1 MKIFC
6 NTNALLKQL
15 QEFHVEAIKKME
27 TMVETFSYNV
37 AVQAI
42 DNTPYGN
49 HIAYAKFYNNWERL
63 KWFQPIAGSAKG
75 GWGIY
80 IDKYDKVLV
89 PLRAD
94 SADATNTKAFA
105 KQDIQ
110 SYKLGD
116 TVHIVNSV
124 PYVATQGFTQP
135 NFGSLDGGY
144 SPQAPRGIMAPTVES
159 ILGIY
164 QLQLNEYYKAT

>member
-75 GWGIY
+75 GWGIV
-80 IDKYDKVLV
+80 IGATSFNNVSARLRL
-89 PLRAD
+89 PL
-94 SADATNTKAFA
+94 
-105 KQDIQ
+105 
-110 SYKLGD
+110 
-116 TVHIVNSV
+116 
-124 PYVATQGFTQP
+124 
-135 NFGSLDGGY
+135 NFSC
-144 SPQAPRGIMAPTVES
+144 T
-159 ILGIY
+159 
-164 QLQLNEYYKAT
+164 